1 MYEARTWVTLENG
14 GEADAAMGGPAETGR
29 GPTSGACC
37 SKRNT
42 ERNDAE
48 RTEEGL
54 LRRFF
59 CALMRQAIPN
69 LRMKKRTDPRK
80 GWVRLGV
87 GWGQIRLPGVPSG
100 SGRRCSCP

>member
-69 LRMKKRTDPRK
+69 FTHEKADR
-80 GWVRLGV
+80 
-87 GWGQIRLPGVPSG
+87 S
-100 SGRRCSCP
+100 

>member
-14 GEADAAMGGPAETGR
+14 GEADAAVGGPAETGR
-29 GPTSGACC
+29 GPTSR
-37 SKRNT
+37 KRNT

-59 CALMRQAIPN
+59 LRPDAAGDPQFCA
-69 LRMKKRTDPRK
+69 
-80 GWVRLGV
+80 
-87 GWGQIRLPGVPSG
+87 
-100 SGRRCSCP
+100 

>member
-1 MYEARTWVTLENG
+1 MERSDVYEARTWVAVENG
-14 GEADAAMGGPAETGR
+14 GEADAAVGGPAETGR

-69 LRMKKRTDPRK
+69 FAHEKADR
-80 GWVRLGV
+80 
-87 GWGQIRLPGVPSG
+87 S
-100 SGRRCSCP
+100 

>member
-1 MYEARTWVTLENG
+1 MKQELGSRWRT
-14 GEADAAMGGPAETGR
+14 AAKQMRQWAVPPRRGR

-69 LRMKKRTDPRK
+69 FAHEKADR
-80 GWVRLGV
+80 
-87 GWGQIRLPGVPSG
+87 S
-100 SGRRCSCP
+100 